1 MQIISTSN
9 APTPAGHYSQAIV
22 HQGIVYVAGQLPV
35 DPKNPEALP
44 DNPEDQTRN
53 VLENVRAILE
63 AANSSLSNTLQMTI
77 YVTDI
82 GHWPAVN
89 AAYAE
94 IMGTHRPARAV
105 VPIGTLKP
113 GCILEVQ
120 AIAAQ
125 EVPED
130 TGI

>member
-113 GCILEVQ
+113 GCILEIQ

>member
-22 HQGIVYVAGQLPV
+22 HQGIVYVAGQLPF
-35 DPKNPEALP
+35 DPRNPEVLP

-94 IMGTHRPARAV
+94 IMGTHRPARVV
-105 VPIGTLKP
+105 VPVGTLRP

>member
-105 VPIGTLKP
+105 VPVGTLRP

>member
-94 IMGTHRPARAV
+94 IMGTHRPARIV
-105 VPIGTLKP
+105 VPVGTLKP